1 MTPEQEN
8 LFKEELQKELQNAI
22 IRGMSNGMKT
32 VSKVFYDKIVNV
44 NEETTREELLNIIN
58 ELKRF
63 CKTGLGIKE

>member
-1 MTPEQEN
+1 MTPEQ
-8 LFKEELQKELQNAI
+8 FKEELQEELQNAM

-63 CKTGLGIKE
+63 CKTGLDIKE